1 MAETDPVMPGMPISQ
16 RCADVLDQIPSGVVV
31 FDATGR
37 VAFINAAGRRIGDDA
52 GVSPVPAS
60 TTEMARRLGE
70 ADTGRP
76 VRADTTPAAR
86 ALRGELVPAQEYAFA
101 GTAETGPVFLRIA
114 AGPLRDEHGALVGA
128 VAVFSD
134 VTREHELLADLRRS
148 EEALRTRTRQLEA
161 LVELGRDVANVMPLA
176 ALLERAV
183 ATVAR
188 TLDVEIVEILELLP
202 DDRLLL
208 RAGVGWRPGVV
219 GQHVLSRDLDCQ
231 GGLAIRTRAPVVVE
245 DLALE
250 ARFTAAALR
259 RAPVVSGV
267 NVVVEGRGRPFGSLG
282 VHSTARRAFSVE
294 ELGFLQAVA
303 NVLASAGRR
312 EQEERRRVER
322 VGALGRL
329 TARELQVLR
338 LLAEGLDNRR
348 VSERLGIGYTTVR
361 GHVRGIL
368 TKLGART
375 KLEAVARANAL
386 GLLTGDAPGAT

>member
-1 MAETDPVMPGMPISQ
+1 MPAE
-16 RCADVLDQIPSGVVV
+16 
-31 FDATGR
+31 
-37 VAFINAAGRRIGDDA
+37 
-52 GVSPVPAS
+52 
-60 TTEMARRLGE
+60 
-70 ADTGRP
+70 
-76 VRADTTPAAR
+76 
-86 ALRGELVPAQEYAFA
+86 EYAFA

-250 ARFTAAALR
+250 ARFTRPPLFVEHQ
-259 RAPVVSGV
+259 VVSGV